1 LSEAFA
7 ARLLIVGGRE
17 QLTPIIEQQHQVT
30 SELDK
35 LRLER
40 KDVFLYEQFNKKN
53 LKTVQQVQ
61 DNLF

>member
-1 LSEAFA
+1 MSEAFA

-35 LRLER
+35 LRFER
-40 KDVFLYEQFNKKN
+40 KDGFFMNSLTKK
-53 LKTVQQVQ
+53 T
-61 DNLF
+61 